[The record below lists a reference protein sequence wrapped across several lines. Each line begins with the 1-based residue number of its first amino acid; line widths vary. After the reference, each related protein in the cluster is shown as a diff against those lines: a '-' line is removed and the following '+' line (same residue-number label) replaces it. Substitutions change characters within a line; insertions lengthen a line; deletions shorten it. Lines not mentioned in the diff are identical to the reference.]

1 MGRFW
6 TMRSPNRLRNRS
18 SAISLVMKSAFLIS
32 GIDWI
37 FCSRAAFCCSVASSL
52 MKTSIMTRFL
62 RLVAP

>member
-6 TMRSPNRLRNRS
+6 TMRSPKRLRNRS

-37 FCSRAAFCCSVASSL
+37 FCSSAAFCASVAVSL
-52 MKTSIMTRFL
+52 TKTSIMTRFL